1 MSMDIDLID
10 VMLIIIASTM
20 LGALIA
26 VLIGMVSTARQN
38 RRARKMQ
45 PLLGVVL
52 PKEKNK

>member
-26 VLIGMVSTARQN
+26 VLIGMVSTARQS